1 MLNKFHFADIK
12 RCFVS
17 LNHSVYCLILKQLLK
32 RVKTSNNMTT
42 SQESSRKISLEM
54 KSEVH
59 YKKAAKSYRKSQ
71 QYIKMINLY
80 PTLQNTLI
88 ECKDENLIE

>member
-1 MLNKFHFADIK
+1 
-12 RCFVS
+12 
-17 LNHSVYCLILKQLLK
+17 
-32 RVKTSNNMTT
+32 MTA
-42 SQESSRKISLEM
+42 SQQSSKELSLEM

-59 YKKAAKSYRKSQ
+59 YKKAAKSYRKSE

-88 ECKDENLIE
+88 DCKDENLVK

>member
-1 MLNKFHFADIK
+1 MSA
-12 RCFVS
+12 
-17 LNHSVYCLILKQLLK
+17 
-32 RVKTSNNMTT
+32 
-42 SQESSRKISLEM
+42 SQETSRKISLEM

-59 YKKAAKSYRKSQ
+59 YKNVAILYRKSQ

>member
-1 MLNKFHFADIK
+1 MT
-12 RCFVS
+12 
-17 LNHSVYCLILKQLLK
+17 ILKQLLK
-32 RVKTSNNMTT
+32 RDKTPNKMATF
-42 SQESSRKISLEM
+42 QESSSKISQKM

-80 PTLQNTLI
+80 PTLQNTI
-88 ECKDENLIE
+88 IDCKDENLVE

>member
-1 MLNKFHFADIK
+1 
-12 RCFVS
+12 
-17 LNHSVYCLILKQLLK
+17 
-32 RVKTSNNMTT
+32 MTT

-71 QYIKMINLY
+71 QYIKMLNLY

-88 ECKDENLIE
+88 ECKNENLIE

>member
-1 MLNKFHFADIK
+1 
-12 RCFVS
+12 
-17 LNHSVYCLILKQLLK
+17 
-32 RVKTSNNMTT
+32 MTT
-42 SQESSRKISLEM
+42 SQKSSRKFSLEM

-59 YKKAAKSYRKSQ
+59 YKNAAKSYRKSK
-71 QYIKMINLY
+71 QYINMINLY